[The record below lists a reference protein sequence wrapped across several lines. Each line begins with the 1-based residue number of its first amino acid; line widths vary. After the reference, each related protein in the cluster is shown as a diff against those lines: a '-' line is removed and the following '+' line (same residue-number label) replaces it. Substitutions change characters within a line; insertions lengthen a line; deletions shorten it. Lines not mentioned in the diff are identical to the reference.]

1 MGSAEIHVVVDGK
14 FLLIRKPMIFIR
26 ISMELLQEELEGA
39 SWEVVFLIVD
49 TFCNVIDETGLRA
62 KDIILWDAEVF
73 QMSDQGRKQYL
84 QTAWMK
90 NKDHS
95 VAAMREKRRL
105 YASFI
110 AMCLMLY
117 DKPGF
122 DKFILGRVCYYIILS
137 EVLPC
142 V

>member
-62 KDIILWDAEVF
+62 EDIILWDAEVF